1 MVLVLV
7 RPGIEEQGEIPMP
20 SVDRP
25 LSPHLQVYR
34 PQITSILSI
43 LHRITGVALTF
54 ATLLLTW
61 WLAAAAYGPEQFAD
75 AQAFLGSWI
84 GQLLLWGFTFAV
96 FYHLAN
102 GVRHLLWDFGWGFE
116 IDQVRK
122 TGIAVVAFAAV
133 ATVITLIAAYAAG
146 GA

>member
-1 MVLVLV
+1 
-7 RPGIEEQGEIPMP
+7 MP

-34 PQITSILSI
+34 PQITSVLSI

-61 WLAAAAYGPEQFAD
+61 WLVAAAYGPEQFAS

-116 IDQVRK
+116 ITQVRT
-122 TGIAVVAFAAV
+122 TGIVVVAFAAV

>member
-1 MVLVLV
+1 
-7 RPGIEEQGEIPMP
+7 MP
-20 SVDRP
+20 SVERP

-34 PQITSILSI
+34 PQITSVLSI

-61 WLAAAAYGPEQFAD
+61 WLVAAAYGPEPFAD

-84 GQLLLWGFTFAV
+84 GQLILWGFTFAV

-116 IDQVRK
+116 IDQVRT
-122 TGIAVVAFAAV
+122 TGFAVVTVAAV
-133 ATVITLIAAYAAG
+133 ATLITLIAAYAAG

>member
-1 MVLVLV
+1 
-7 RPGIEEQGEIPMP
+7 MP

-34 PQITSILSI
+34 PQITSVLSI

-61 WLAAAAYGPEQFAD
+61 WLVAAAYGPEQFAS
-75 AQAFLGSWI
+75 AQAFLGSWF
-84 GQLLLWGFTFAV
+84 GQLVLWGFTFAV

-116 IDQVRK
+116 IAQVRT